1 MGYSVDVLTFPRNVC
16 RSKEE
21 VLRVA
26 EGLRVSLDPSRLR
39 YFNNVTQ
46 QAIFLRGVRAYWRGA
61 GESLCIWLASE
72 GCVHTG
78 GVLGEHA
85 DRNDGQ

>member
-1 MGYSVDVLTFPRNVC
+1 MGYAVDVLTFPRNVC

-26 EGLRVSLDPSRLR
+26 EGLRVSLDPTRLR

-46 QAIFLRGVRAYWRGA
+46 QGIFLRGVRGA
-61 GESLCIWLASE
+61 A
-72 GCVHTG
+72 
-78 GVLGEHA
+78 A
-85 DRNDGQ
+85 DGAV

>member
-1 MGYSVDVLTFPRNVC
+1 MGYSVDVLTFARNVC

-26 EGLRVSLDPSRLR
+26 EGLRVPLDPDRLR

-46 QAIFLRGVRAYWRGA
+46 QGIFLRVRAQQRRPPA
-61 GESLCIWLASE
+61 A
-72 GCVHTG
+72 
-78 GVLGEHA
+78 
-85 DRNDGQ
+85 